1 VLIFLFL
8 PSLPIWLAITL
19 PLLVFV
25 SWLELRDLQLRP
37 IMVFWWLLVVF
48 IAYVPGWV
56 VLKVYAV
63 RRRRALPE
71 EV

>member
-1 VLIFLFL
+1 MLIFLFL

-63 RRRRALPE
+63 RRRRARPE
-71 EV
+71 EA